1 MVHHIER
8 TLKVNVSADKIWQ
21 VLENYSGIENFAAT
35 IKSSPI
41 VGDIQ
46 SGLGAKRKCTFN
58 DGSSLVEE
66 IIEYNQ
72 GQGYKMELSE
82 YSYPLK
88 NMFAEMRVKKIDANT
103 SELFMSSDFIVKGG
117 PLGWLMGALL
127 MSPMMKGVF
136 KKVMTGLAYHAATS
150 ERVDEKPLSD
160 EQLENIIT
168 AK

>member
-1 MVHHIER
+1 MAHHIER
-8 TLKVNVSADKIWQ
+8 TLKVNVSAEKIWQ
-21 VLENYSGIENFAAT
+21 VLENYSGVENFTAT

-66 IIEYNQ
+66 IIEFNQ

-88 NMFAEMRVKKIDANT
+88 SMFAEMRVTKIDANT
-103 SELFMSSDFIVKGG
+103 SEIFMSSEFIVKGG
-117 PLGWLMGALL
+117 PLGWLMGTLL

-136 KKVMTGLAYHAATS
+136 KTVMTGLAYHAATGK
-150 ERVDEKPLSD
+150 RVDDKSPANGEL
-160 EQLENIIT
+160 
-168 AK
+168 AKIVLN